1 MRPALHAF
9 LVNGRFGDPA
19 LYVELPFERRA
30 LVFDLGDLHVLSPR
44 RLLRLEAAL
53 VTHAHMDHLIGFDT
67 LLRHLVGREKR
78 FALVG
83 PEGIAARIGHKL
95 QGYSWD
101 LAGLYAAELAFEVT
115 EVAGNPAAPA
125 GGLLWR
131 RTRFRLST
139 GFAPE
144 PGEAGVAE
152 DGTVLRLPR
161 LEIQAALLSH
171 HGAPCLGYLLREVSH
186 VNLWRERLDALGL
199 PTGPWLNGLKRA
211 VQENAPDDHPIPIL
225 ARGQGPRT
233 LPSTLPLGL
242 LRQAVTVTPGQRIG
256 YCTDLGDTPENRETV
271 ARLAREADLL
281 FLESAFAAE
290 DAALAARRG
299 HLTTRAA
306 GEIARAARVRRLE
319 PFHFSARYAGQEAR
333 MLAEAAEAFGRPLA
347 PAETPEG

>member
-30 LVFDLGDLHVLSPR
+30 LIFDLGDLHVLSPR

-101 LAGLYAAELAFEVT
+101 LAGFYAADLAFEVT
-115 EVAGNPAAPA
+115 EVAANPGPGA

-139 GFAPE
+139 GFAAE
-144 PGEAGVAE
+144 PGEMGLAE

-161 LEIQAALLSH
+161 LEIHAALLSH

-211 VQENAPDDHPIPIL
+211 IQEDAPDDHPIPIL
-225 ARGQGPRT
+225 ARGQEPC
-233 LPSTLPLGL
+233 TLPLGL

-256 YCTDLGDTPENRETV
+256 YCTDLGDTPENRVTV
-271 ARLAREADLL
+271 ARLTREADLL

-333 MLAEAAEAFGRPLA
+333 MLTEAAEAFGRPLV
-347 PAETPEG
+347 PAEAAES

>member
-19 LYVELPFERRA
+19 LYVELAFERRA
-30 LVFDLGDLHVLSPR
+30 LIFDLGDLHVLSPR
-44 RLLRLEAAL
+44 RLLRLEAAM

-101 LAGLYAAELAFEVT
+101 LAGLYAADLAVEVT
-115 EVAGNPAAPA
+115 EVAANPGPGA

-139 GFAPE
+139 GFAAE
-144 PGEAGVAE
+144 PGEMGMAE
-152 DGTVLRLPR
+152 DGIVLRLPR
-161 LEIQAALLSH
+161 LEIHAALLSH

-211 VQENAPDDHPIPIL
+211 IQEDAPDDHPIPIL
-225 ARGQGPRT
+225 ARGQEPR
-233 LPSTLPLGL
+233 TLPLGL

-256 YCTDLGDTPENRETV
+256 YCTDLGDTPENRAAV
-271 ARLAREADLL
+271 ARLTREADLL

-299 HLTTRAA
+299 HLTTRAT

-333 MLAEAAEAFGRPLA
+333 MLTEAAEAFGRPLV
-347 PAETPEG
+347 PAEAAES

>member
-19 LYVELPFERRA
+19 LYVELAFERRA
-30 LVFDLGDLHVLSPR
+30 LIFDLGDLHVLSPR
-44 RLLRLEAAL
+44 RLLRLEAAM

-101 LAGLYAAELAFEVT
+101 LAGLYAADLAVEVT
-115 EVAGNPAAPA
+115 EVAANPGPGA

-139 GFAPE
+139 GFAAE
-144 PGEAGVAE
+144 PGEAGLAE
-152 DGTVLRLPR
+152 DGIVLRLPR
-161 LEIQAALLSH
+161 LEIHAALLSH

-211 VQENAPDDHPIPIL
+211 IQEDAPDDHPIPIL
-225 ARGQGPRT
+225 ARGQEPR
-233 LPSTLPLGL
+233 TLPLGL

-256 YCTDLGDTPENRETV
+256 YCTDLGDTPENRAAV
-271 ARLAREADLL
+271 ARLTREADLL

-299 HLTTRAA
+299 HLTTRAT

-333 MLAEAAEAFGRPLA
+333 MLTEAAEAFGRPLA
-347 PAETPEG
+347 PAEAAES

>member
-19 LYVELPFERRA
+19 LYVELAFERRA
-30 LVFDLGDLHVLSPR
+30 LIFDLGDLHVLSPR
-44 RLLRLEAAL
+44 RLLRLEAAM

-101 LAGLYAAELAFEVT
+101 LAGLYAADLAVEVT
-115 EVAGNPAAPA
+115 EVAANPGPGA

-139 GFAPE
+139 GFAAE
-144 PGEAGVAE
+144 PGEMGMAE
-152 DGTVLRLPR
+152 DGIVLRLPR
-161 LEIQAALLSH
+161 LEIHAALLSH

-211 VQENAPDDHPIPIL
+211 IQEDAPDDHPIPIL
-225 ARGQGPRT
+225 ARGQEPRT
-233 LPSTLPLGL
+233 IPLGL

-256 YCTDLGDTPENRETV
+256 YCTDLGDTPENRAAV
-271 ARLAREADLL
+271 ARLTREADLL

-299 HLTTRAA
+299 HLTTRAT

-333 MLAEAAEAFGRPLA
+333 MLTEAAEAFGRPLV
-347 PAETPEG
+347 PAEAAES

>member
-30 LVFDLGDLHVLSPR
+30 LIFDLGDLHVLSPR

-101 LAGLYAAELAFEVT
+101 LAGFYAADLAFEVT
-115 EVAGNPAAPA
+115 EVAANPGAGA

-131 RTRFRLST
+131 RTRFRLSA
-139 GFAPE
+139 GFAAE
-144 PGEAGVAE
+144 PGEMGLAE

-161 LEIQAALLSH
+161 LEIHAALLSH

-211 VQENAPDDHPIPIL
+211 IQEDAPDDHPIPIL
-225 ARGQGPRT
+225 ARGQEPC
-233 LPSTLPLGL
+233 TLPLGL

-256 YCTDLGDTPENRETV
+256 YCTDLGDTPENRVTV
-271 ARLAREADLL
+271 ARLTREADLL

-333 MLAEAAEAFGRPLA
+333 MLTEAAEAFGRPLV
-347 PAETPEG
+347 PAEAAES

>member
-44 RLLRLEAAL
+44 RLLRLEAAM
-53 VTHAHMDHLIGFDT
+53 VTHAHMDHLIGFDM
-67 LLRHLVGREKR
+67 LLRHLVGRERR
-78 FALVG
+78 FSLVG

-101 LAGLYAAELAFEVT
+101 LAGLYAADLAFEVT
-115 EVAGNPAAPA
+115 EVAASPASGA

-139 GFAPE
+139 GFAAE
-144 PGEAGVAE
+144 PGEAGAAE

-161 LEIQAALLSH
+161 LEIRAALLSH

-211 VQENAPDDHPIPIL
+211 IQEDAPDDHPVPIL
-225 ARGQGPRT
+225 ARGQEPRA
-233 LPSTLPLGL
+233 LPLGL

-256 YCTDLGDTPENRETV
+256 YCTDLGDTPANRETV
-271 ARLAREADLL
+271 ARLARGADLL

-333 MLAEAAEAFGRPLA
+333 MLAEAAEAFGRPLVPEA
-347 PAETPEG
+347 PEG

>member
-30 LVFDLGDLHVLSPR
+30 LIFDLGDLHVLSPR

-101 LAGLYAAELAFEVT
+101 LAGFYAADLAFEVT
-115 EVAGNPAAPA
+115 EVAANPGPGA

-139 GFAPE
+139 GFAAE
-144 PGEAGVAE
+144 PGEMGLAE

-161 LEIQAALLSH
+161 LEVHAALLSH

-211 VQENAPDDHPIPIL
+211 IQEDAPDDHPIPIL
-225 ARGQGPRT
+225 ARGQEPR
-233 LPSTLPLGL
+233 TLPLGL

-256 YCTDLGDTPENRETV
+256 YCTDLGDTPENRVAV
-271 ARLAREADLL
+271 ARLTREADLL

-333 MLAEAAEAFGRPLA
+333 MLTEAAEAFGRPLV
-347 PAETPEG
+347 PAEAAES

>member
-19 LYVELPFERRA
+19 LYVELAFERRA
-30 LVFDLGDLHVLSPR
+30 LIFDLGDLHVLSPR
-44 RLLRLEAAL
+44 RLLRLEAAM

-101 LAGLYAAELAFEVT
+101 LAGLYAADLAFEVT
-115 EVAGNPAAPA
+115 EVAANPGPGA

-139 GFAPE
+139 GFAAE
-144 PGEAGVAE
+144 PGEMGMAE
-152 DGTVLRLPR
+152 DGIVLRLPR
-161 LEIQAALLSH
+161 LEIHAALLSH

-186 VNLWRERLDALGL
+186 VNLWRERLDSLGL

-211 VQENAPDDHPIPIL
+211 IQEDAPDDHPIPIL
-225 ARGQGPRT
+225 ARGQEPRI
-233 LPSTLPLGL
+233 LPLGL
-242 LRQAVTVTPGQRIG
+242 LRQAATVTPGQRIG
-256 YCTDLGDTPENRETV
+256 YCTDLGDTPENRAAV
-271 ARLAREADLL
+271 ARLTREADLL

-333 MLAEAAEAFGRPLA
+333 MLAEAAEAFGRPLV
-347 PAETPEG
+347 PAEAPEG

>member
-30 LVFDLGDLHVLSPR
+30 LIFDLGDLHVLSPR

-83 PEGIAARIGHKL
+83 PDGIAARIGHKL

-101 LAGLYAAELAFEVT
+101 LAGLYAAELIFEVI
-115 EVAGNPAAPA
+115 EVTASPHDGPD

-139 GFAPE
+139 GFAAE
-144 PGEAGVAE
+144 PGETGRAE

-161 LEIQAALLSH
+161 LEIRAALLSH

-186 VNLWRERLDALGL
+186 VNLWRERLDVMGL

-211 VQENAPDDHPIPIL
+211 IQEGAPDDHPVPVP
-225 ARGQGPRT
+225 ARGQEST
-233 LPSTLPLGL
+233 LPGTLPLGL
-242 LRQAVTVTPGQRIG
+242 LRQAATVTPGQRIA
-256 YCTDLGDTPENRETV
+256 YCTDLGDTPRNREAV

-281 FLESAFAAE
+281 FLESAFAAG

-347 PAETPEG
+347 PAEVPKG